1 MMDHAI
7 LQREFKKRIDKNFA
21 DFKADW
27 LCSTPEELIMDSDQ
41 IAATIFVHDQCIDM
55 INDKQMEYFLNY
67 DNPLEILRDYVLSET
82 TPTYLD
88 VKTAIN
94 NAVESEDVPLYYDRV
109 PPNFSGPEMM

>member
-1 MMDHAI
+1 MYT
-7 LQREFKKRIDKNFA
+7 LPVSGRKCKK
-21 DFKADW
+21 
-27 LCSTPEELIMDSDQ
+27 LT
-41 IAATIFVHDQCIDM
+41 AAFFIVQKER
-55 INDKQMEYFLNY
+55 NDARMKIKVLKIEMEYFMNY

-94 NAVESEDVPLYYDRV
+94 NAVESEEVPLYYDRV